1 MRVRFVDTNIL
12 LYAVSTEPREAA
24 KSQTARALVEST
36 DLALSVQ
43 VLQEFYVQAT
53 RPSRRHRLSPEQ
65 ASLLVEAWL
74 RFPVQDTT
82 VAIMQ
87 AAIAT
92 AHRAGISYWDAAILE
107 GARALGC
114 ATVLSEDLADG
125 RDYGG
130 VHVENPFRAMA

>member
-1 MRVRFVDTNIL
+1 M
-12 LYAVSTEPREAA
+12 STEPREAA
-24 KSQTARALVEST
+24 TSQTARALVEST

-43 VLQEFYVQAT
+43 VLQEFCVQAT
-53 RPSRRHRLSPEQ
+53 RPRRRHRLSPEQ
-65 ASLLVEAWL
+65 ASLPVEAWL

-92 AHRAGISYWDAAILE
+92 AQRSGISYWDAAILE

-114 ATVLSEDLADG
+114 ATLLSENLADG
-125 RDYGG
+125 RDDGG
-130 VHVENPFRAMA
+130 VHADNPFRAMA